1 MMESPGAERMRI
13 DPIER
18 LNLTISAGTVAA
30 SYALASPLFAASV
43 ALGSALEA
51 MNFRALRAGAQRL
64 FTGDLAVGQL
74 WALAFAFR
82 FVALAAAIFFSLRS
96 GAHPVGLVLGL
107 SSIVPAALA
116 GAWLQ
121 RPPVHPAEPE
131 PPLASDDP
139 SWDRWSVWLARERDV
154 AEEEAP

>member
-1 MMESPGAERMRI
+1 MRL

-30 SYALASPLFAASV
+30 SCALASPAFALSV

-51 MNFRALRAGAQRL
+51 MNFRALRSGAQRL
-64 FTGDLAVGQL
+64 FSGDLAVGQL
-74 WALAFAFR
+74 WAFGFALR
-82 FVALAAAIFFSLRS
+82 FVALAAAIYFSLDS
-96 GAHPVGLVLGL
+96 GAHPVGLVIGL
-107 SSIVPAALA
+107 SSIVPATVI

-121 RPPVHPAEPE
+121 RPPVLPAEPG
-131 PPLASDDP
+131 PPLAPDDP

-154 AEEEAP
+154 VEEEAP